1 MNNQQEE
8 SIGYLKVKLSTARG
22 AIPLEG
28 ATVRVRAEGVGNTG
42 AVYSLETDSSGLTD
56 ILPLPAPPRSL
67 SQEPNGSIPYSLWEI
82 SVFCDGFISAIFS
95 GVPVYTGITSVQN
108 ANLVPL
114 PEGFLPSESYNES
127 GTPNL

>member
-8 SIGYLKVKLSTARG
+8 SIGYLKVKVSTARG

-28 ATVRVRAEGVGNTG
+28 ATVRVRAEGFGDTG

-67 SQEPNGSIPYSLWEI
+67 SQEPNGSIPYSLWEV

>member
-8 SIGYLKVKLSTARG
+8 SIGYLKVKVSTARG

-28 ATVRVRAEGVGNTG
+28 ATVRVRAEGFGDTG

>member
-8 SIGYLKVKLSTARG
+8 SIGYLKVKVSTARG

-28 ATVRVRAEGVGNTG
+28 ATVRVRAEGFGNTG

-67 SQEPNGSIPYSLWEI
+67 SQEPNGSIPYSLWEV

>member
-8 SIGYLKVKLSTARG
+8 SLGYLKVKVSTARG
-22 AIPLEG
+22 AIPLEN
-28 ATVRVRAEGVGNTG
+28 ATVRVRAEGAGNTG
-42 AVYSLETDSSGLTD
+42 AIYSLETDSSGITD
-56 ILPLPAPPRSL
+56 ILPLPAPPRAL
-67 SQEPNGSIPYSLWEI
+67 SQEPNGSVPYSLWEI

-95 GVPVYTGITSVQN
+95 GVPVYAGITSIQN
-108 ANLVPL
+108 ANLVPI

>member
-8 SIGYLKVKLSTARG
+8 SIGYLKVKVSTARG

-28 ATVRVRAEGVGNTG
+28 ATVRVRAEGFGDTG

-67 SQEPNGSIPYSLWEI
+67 SQEPNGSIPYSLWEV

-95 GVPVYTGITSVQN
+95 GVPVYAGITSVQN

>member
-8 SIGYLKVKLSTARG
+8 SIGYLKVKVSTARG

-28 ATVRVRAEGVGNTG
+28 ATVRVRAEGFGDTG

-95 GVPVYTGITSVQN
+95 GGPVYTGITSVQN